1 MKKNSNSV
9 ISGHR
14 RHVFELH
21 WPIITPP
28 TDYSSPPTGANDFLS
43 PHKTNVMSTVKHYLA
58 VCVCVCV
65 RAHTRAQSRPTFCN
79 PKDCSPPGSSV
90 PGIPRQEYW
99 SGLPF
104 PSPGDLPDP
113 GIEPTYLQS
122 AALAVRFFTMNA
134 TGKQYLLKL
143 NMLLLF

>member
-21 WPIITPP
+21 WPIITPS

-65 RAHTRAQSRPTFCN
+65 CVCVQDSANNKPNGQTVN
-79 PKDCSPPGSSV
+79 NLGKYIM
-90 PGIPRQEYW
+90 GIVCPIFAAIQQVW
-99 SGLPF
+99 SYF
-104 PSPGDLPDP
+104 HRKS
-113 GIEPTYLQS
+113 
-122 AALAVRFFTMNA
+122 F
-134 TGKQYLLKL
+134 LK
-143 NMLLLF
+143 F